1 MALKAQHNM
10 PIKPQ
15 AMSITFAQ
23 MKEQY
28 KRKGTFYQS
37 ETNRPTPTAGLTPT
51 ATAGGEQ
58 STADLKAKMEPTL

>member
-1 MALKAQHNM
+1 
-10 PIKPQ
+10 
-15 AMSITFAQ
+15 MSITFAQ